1 MSDLSWL
8 ASGMLI
14 GWISF
19 MTQTWTANW
28 LHPSASRRAVLWS
41 VIGGAVLRW
50 LGVASL
56 LIVAL
61 SASVRAGLLVFAG
74 LWGIRW
80 WMICQ
85 LEHRTSR
92 AAR

>member
-1 MSDLSWL
+1 MSDFSWL
-8 ASGMLI
+8 ASGMLW

-19 MTQTWTANW
+19 MTQVWTANW
-28 LHPSASRRAVLWS
+28 LHPSASRQAVLWS

-61 SASVRAGLLVFAG
+61 DDSVRAGLLAFAG
-74 LWGIRW
+74 LWSIRW
-80 WMICQ
+80 WMIYQ
-85 LEHRTSR
+85 LQRRTSR
-92 AAR
+92 VAR

>member
-1 MSDLSWL
+1 MSAVSWL
-8 ASGMLI
+8 ASGMLL

-19 MTQTWTANW
+19 MTQVWTANW

-50 LGVASL
+50 VGVASL

-61 SASVRAGLLVFAG
+61 DDSVRAGLLAFVG
-74 LWGIRW
+74 LWSIRW
-80 WMICQ
+80 WMIYQ
-85 LEHRTSR
+85 LERRTSR
-92 AAR
+92 AAQ